1 MTWTNVRLIWFRE
14 IRDQLRD
21 RRTVF
26 MIAILPV
33 LLYPLLGMLFLQI
46 TQFMQQQPT
55 RIWIVGAGDLSTEPA
70 LFDGPHFSRE
80 FCPEDEARLLQ
91 LTFREAF
98 PPEANGEPL
107 GDLARREIH
116 RDGCDAIVA
125 FPADFSSQL
134 AAISAGAGPAP
145 KSGRTR
151 QADLPEMPPPEILF
165 NQANDASRIAADR
178 VERVLTRWREALV
191 RHALQSRGVSPAL
204 VKPFVPLRTDVSEEI
219 RRRAAVWSRILPFVV
234 VIWALTGAF
243 YPAIDLCAGEKERGT
258 LETLL
263 CSPATRG
270 EIVGGKLLTVICF
283 SIATAYLNLLSL
295 GATGVLVIRQIGAS
309 LESGFALDFGPPPAL
324 AVVWLLVATVPI
336 AALFSALSLA
346 VAAFA
351 HSAKEGQYYL
361 MPLLLISF
369 PLMTLP
375 MLPTVRLDL
384 GTSIIPITGMV
395 LWLRQLIEG
404 QYSDVLRYAAPVLI
418 VTAGCC
424 ALAIRWA
431 VRQFQTEAVL
441 FRQGERIGIRLWVRH
456 IIRDRGATP
465 SLAEAL
471 LCGLLIL
478 LMTFFVSL
486 RAAPPRVWADFVQ
499 AVAATQLG
507 LVAAPALIMTL
518 VLARRP
524 RQTLLLNLPR
534 LWMLPAALLLAV
546 CLHPLVVLLAQGIDA
561 TYPMSEETLRAL
573 EGLSAVVQ
581 GTPLWQVLLVVALL
595 PAICEELAFR
605 GFILSGLRHVGNS
618 WAIAISSV
626 LFGLTHGLL
635 QQSLSAIVIGFVL
648 GYLAVQTRSLLPCAI
663 FHFTHNSLAVVV
675 GRELPGLLEQP
686 SWLEWLA
693 HPTGSQVVP
702 FAYNAP
708 VVAIAALA
716 SLAIILLFKR
726 ARSSDPTDPTGT
738 NSIDC
743 GTSA

>member
-26 MIAILPV
+26 MIAVLPV

-55 RIWIVGAGDLSTEPA
+55 RIWIVGAADLSTEPV
-70 LFDGPHFSRE
+70 LFDGPHFARE
-80 FCPEDEARLLQ
+80 FCPEDESRLLQ
-91 LTFREAF
+91 LTFREAS

-107 GDLARREIH
+107 GDLARREIR

-125 FPADFSSQL
+125 FPADFSARL
-134 AAISAGAGPAP
+134 AAVSAGPGSAP
-145 KSGRTR
+145 KLNRSRH
-151 QADLPEMPPPEILF
+151 ADLPETPPPQILF

-178 VERVLTRWREALV
+178 VERVLTRWREAIV
-191 RHALQSRGVSPAL
+191 RQALETRGVSSAI
-204 VKPFVPLRTDVSEEI
+204 VRPFVPLRTDVSEEI

-263 CSPATRG
+263 CSPATRS

-309 LESGFALDFGPPPAL
+309 LETGFALDLGPPPVL
-324 AVVWLLVATVPI
+324 AVVWLLVAAVPI

-404 QYSDVLRYAAPVLI
+404 QYSDVLRYAIPVLT
-418 VTAGCC
+418 VTAACC
-424 ALAIRWA
+424 ALAVRWA

-441 FRQGERIGIRLWVRH
+441 FRQGERIGLRLWMRH

-465 SLAEAL
+465 SLADAL

-518 VLARRP
+518 FLARRP

-534 LWMLPAALLLAV
+534 LWALPAAVLLAV
-546 CLHPLVVLLAQGIDA
+546 TLHPLVVLLAQGIDA
-561 TYPMSEETLRAL
+561 TYPMSEDTLRAL
-573 EGLSAVVQ
+573 ERLSSVVQ

-595 PAICEELAFR
+595 PAISEELAFR
-605 GFILSGLRHVGNS
+605 GFILSGLRHVGSS

-635 QQSLSAIVIGFVL
+635 QQSLSAIVVGFVL
-648 GYLAVQTRSLLPCAI
+648 GYLAVQTRSLLPCVI
-663 FHFTHNSLAVVV
+663 FHFTHNSLAIVV
-675 GRELPGLLEQP
+675 GRDLPGLLEQP

-693 HPTGSQVVP
+693 HPTGSPVVP
-702 FAYNAP
+702 LAYHAP

-716 SLAIILLFKR
+716 SLAIILLFQR
-726 ARSSDPTDPTGT
+726 AGSSDPGAADRT
-738 NSIDC
+738 NSTHS
-743 GTSA
+743 GTPA